1 MPISPGYGAT
11 PLPVSSRLVLA
22 IAYEPPSA
30 PGNRAS
36 AVAQYRAKSALRSPA
51 RPKTARSYADD
62 TWPGVSYPSGDS
74 TWVSNA
80 PSSRA
85 LACIRSAAACQPPLS
100 AARTCT
106 ASLPEFRNTP
116 RHRSATSYVRP
127 GATPTRLLPAPIP
140 ASSCSPTRCRIPAG
154 REGSTV
160 SAKSVLRVLAGG
172 SGRCASEAASTSPL
186 SASATSHDSADS
198 AGTAGAPGR
207 GRTCTPGWWSSPGAG
222 AAPGP
227 PGVPGSAARGAA
239 TAAGPRA
246 STPAAQ
252 SAQADA
258 VVRDASD
265 REENPIFI

>member
-1 MPISPGYGAT
+1 M
-11 PLPVSSRLVLA
+11 LA
-22 IAYEPPSA
+22 IAYEPPPA
-30 PGNRAS
+30 PGNCAC

-51 RPKTARSYADD
+51 RPNTARSYADE
-62 TWPGVSYPSGDS
+62 TCPGVSYPSGDS
-74 TWVSNA
+74 TWVSSA

-85 LACIRSAAACQPPLS
+85 VACIRSAAACQPPLS
-100 AARTCT
+100 AASTCT
-106 ASLPEFRNTP
+106 ASLPELRNTP

-140 ASSCSPTRCRIPAG
+140 ASSCSLTRCRIPAG
-154 REGSTV
+154 SDGSTV

-207 GRTCTPGWWSSPGAG
+207 GRTCTPGMWSSPGAG

-227 PGVPGSAARGAA
+227 PGSAARGVA

-246 STPAAQ
+246 RTPAVQ
-252 SAQADA
+252 SAQADT
-258 VVRDASD
+258 VVRDTND